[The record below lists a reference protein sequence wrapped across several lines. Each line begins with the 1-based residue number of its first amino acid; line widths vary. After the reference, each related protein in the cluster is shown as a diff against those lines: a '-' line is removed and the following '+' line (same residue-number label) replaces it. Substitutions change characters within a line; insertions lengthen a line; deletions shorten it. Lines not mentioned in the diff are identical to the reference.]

1 MSKVRFALISHVL
14 PPQPSGQS
22 VAIYRILAQVSPNQY
37 YLIHTNFSGGYKNNH
52 INEKLNGKY
61 YYVWDRNPRKITRFK
76 FHYIQSFYNLFF
88 GFLIKTRK
96 IIKIIKKEPNTVAI
110 LSCSGDLLDIPIGF
124 IVSKILKIKFY
135 SYMFDDYNFQWVGIR
150 RILSNFISPLI
161 FRKTDGGI
169 FPNEFLQQEFSLKYK
184 IKTVIIRNPTYNF
197 KNIKTS
203 SFWPNDNSTVK
214 IVFTGSIYHANIDCF
229 QDLINAM
236 KLLTLYNIELHIYSN
251 QSKSEIKE
259 AGIFGSRIF
268 TYPHVPFKNI
278 IDIQSK
284 ADILFLPLSFQ
295 STIKEVIR
303 TSSPGKMGEYLG
315 SGRPVLVH
323 APEDSFVTYFC
334 KKNDCGWVSTQPGYE
349 KLSLKILDIIKDDI
363 SRNRIVNNAIL
374 VSENEFSPD
383 EARKRLLDFI
393 H

>member
-1 MSKVRFALISHVL
+1 
-14 PPQPSGQS
+14 
-22 VAIYRILAQVSPNQY
+22 
-37 YLIHTNFSGGYKNNH
+37 
-52 INEKLNGKY
+52 
-61 YYVWDRNPRKITRFK
+61 
-76 FHYIQSFYNLFF
+76 
-88 GFLIKTRK
+88 
-96 IIKIIKKEPNTVAI
+96 
-110 LSCSGDLLDIPIGF
+110 
-124 IVSKILKIKFY
+124 
-135 SYMFDDYNFQWVGIR
+135 
-150 RILSNFISPLI
+150 
-161 FRKTDGGI
+161 
-169 FPNEFLQQEFSLKYK
+169 
-184 IKTVIIRNPTYNF
+184 
-197 KNIKTS
+197 
-203 SFWPNDNSTVK
+203 
-214 IVFTGSIYHANIDCF
+214 
-229 QDLINAM
+229 M